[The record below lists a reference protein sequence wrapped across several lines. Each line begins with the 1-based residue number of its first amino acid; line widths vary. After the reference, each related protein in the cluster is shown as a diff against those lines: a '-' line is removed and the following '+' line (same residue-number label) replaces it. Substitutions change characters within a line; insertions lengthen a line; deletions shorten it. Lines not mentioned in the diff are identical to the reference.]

1 MIKATLEQVLNDA
14 FYNYTIPLA
23 IKFNDGVK
31 GVIDELDL
39 PWTVARLGCR
49 TEYWFCEKPVRNG
62 SEALATVDDEL
73 DHYMHLSAMNRNIL
87 MTPFH
92 NMALISAVTTQADVD
107 LHAQVFRECVRAV
120 ID

>member
-1 MIKATLEQVLNDA
+1 MEQVLNDG
-14 FYNYTIPLA
+14 FYEYTIPLA
-23 IKFNDGVK
+23 IRFNDVVK
-31 GVIDELDL
+31 GVIDEVSL

-62 SEALATVDDEL
+62 SEALAAVDDEL
-73 DHYMHLSAMNRNIL
+73 DHYMHLSAMNRKIL

-92 NMALISAVTTQADVD
+92 NMALISTGTIQADVD
-107 LHAQVFRECVRAV
+107 LHGQVFRECVRAV